1 MKFNQ
6 TAEKGLSRRT
16 KFLGMVRGALKRTR
30 EDADGRRKKIFAPE
44 TKRAEAVLER
54 IRNRGREERA
64 ELFKQLVSEA
74 ETINLSVVP
83 VDDEASAAKA
93 VADLVRRKKPEFSD
107 RKSVVAWDHPLI
119 DSLHLDKELEKD
131 GIPVHI
137 TNFEKPSVNPPVEA
151 PENDSVNSLG
161 SKTEAQRRKIRQK
174 IIEAFVGVTSAD
186 FCVAESATLVL
197 KTGAGLARAAS
208 LAPSIHVAV
217 IDISRI
223 VANLEELYVI
233 LKYDDAHRDESLTNC
248 LTFISGPSKTADIEA
263 TLVFGAHG
271 PREVHV
277 FVIGAKQEIN
287 DTTTIGYQPIPL

>member
-1 MKFNQ
+1 MKSDQ
-6 TAEKGLSRRT
+6 TAEEGLSHRT
-16 KFLGMVRGALKRTR
+16 KFLGKVRGALKRTK

-64 ELFKQLVSEA
+64 ALFRQLVSEA

-107 RKSVVAWDHPLI
+107 HKSVVVWDHPLI

-137 TNFEKPSVNPPVEA
+137 TKLANSSANLSVEA
-151 PENDSVNSLG
+151 PEDDSANPSG
-161 SKTEAQRRKIRQK
+161 SKTEDQRREIRQK
-174 IIEAFVGVTSAD
+174 TVESFVGVTSAD
-186 FCVAESATLVL
+186 FCVAESATLVS
-197 KTGAGLARAAS
+197 KTRAGHPRTAS

-223 VANLEELYVI
+223 VANLEELYAL
-233 LKYDDAHRDESLTNC
+233 LKHDDSHKNESLTNC
-248 LTFISGPSKTADIEA
+248 LTFITGPGKTADIEA

-271 PREVHV
+271 PREVHL
-277 FVIGAKQEIN
+277 FVIGASQISNFILETDMMIK
-287 DTTTIGYQPIPL
+287 